1 MAARPLFIALAS
13 LSATLVVSLVA
24 WATLEPTQS
33 QDAATIVERLQRHVS
48 GVTPLSDSTSA
59 SDLAGHYTAETP
71 RLTRMGGGG
80 LEGSDL
86 YLFRDGSYVYT
97 EWADIEPLT
106 IHGQGRWSFLNRIV
120 ALAPRGVRGGRAEPC
135 DERYAAFT
143 FTESGGTTLRLMGT
157 SCQLR
162 SFEGY
167 KDFAPSFEGTK
178 DDWVFAFLDSS
189 LEAVEHYST
198 AQESKRALKDVRG
211 HARPEPLR

>member
-1 MAARPLFIALAS
+1 MAARPLFISLAS
-13 LSATLVVSLVA
+13 LITILVASLMA
-24 WATLEPTQS
+24 WATLEPIHGS
-33 QDAATIVERLQRHVS
+33 EAAMLVEQLQHRLN
-48 GVTPLSDSTSA
+48 GVEPLGDSTSA

-71 RLTRMGGGG
+71 RLTKMGGGG

-106 IHGQGRWSFLNRIV
+106 IHGQGRWAVLNGIV
-120 ALAPRGVRGGRAEPC
+120 TLTPCSARGAPTEPC
-135 DERYAAFT
+135 DKRYAALR

-162 SFEGY
+162 SFESY
-167 KDFAPSFEGTK
+167 KDLGPSFEGTK
-178 DDWVFAFLDSS
+178 DDWLFAFLDSS

-198 AQESKRALKDVRG
+198 AEESKRALEDLRR